1 MRVVAAALFAVVG
14 LAAGAFAQSVSLEV
28 VALAPD
34 QRAPSTPAAVHYTG
48 LSSPQVSP
56 GGQALYGANFQGPGF
71 SGDGIYSFR
80 DAHSTL
86 VVRSDTAAP
95 GTSGPARFVDP
106 LWQTPLATGDDQVAF
121 TSHLTGNDVTPDN
134 DLGLWWGKA
143 GGLELVART
152 GGPLPGLP
160 AGAVP
165 VGLDL
170 VGSNDDGQ
178 FLFHAPLEGPGVGS
192 TNDSAYWRATGT
204 NVEPLVRTGQPAPD
218 LGPGVTFRLLASQD
232 FAFNEQ
238 GQAAFVGRVMGP
250 GITATFDDR
259 GIWVGE
265 PGNLQLVARSREQAP
280 GAPPG
285 VFFQMGFLES
295 LSAPSL
301 SPAGELAFRSSLV
314 GAGVAVE
321 NPSAIFQGTPGN
333 LQMIARLG
341 DAAPGLPAGVHFA
354 DFESA
359 WGPLAIAGGQTLFES
374 QVLGPGVTI
383 DSMRALWLGS
393 PSGIELVLRTGDP
406 IEGMPDG
413 RWGNAISPS
422 VNALG
427 QIAMFSD
434 VVFPND
440 TRAGLFVR
448 DVDGAWTKIAMVG
461 DTVEV
466 APGDLRVLKELWPP
480 GQFNERGDLVFE
492 AHFTD
497 FSEAVLLAH
506 VPEPPAWALLAIG
519 AAGLASISRRA
530 TRSRGSCE
538 RNRGGAGYS
547 PQ

>member
-121 TSHLTGNDVTPDN
+121 TSRLTGNGITADN

-143 GGLELVART
+143 GSLELVART

-160 AGAVP
+160 AEAVP
-165 VGLDL
+165 AGLDL

-178 FLFHAPLEGPGVGS
+178 FLFHAPLEGLGVGS
-192 TNDSAYWRATGT
+192 TNDSGYWRATGT
-204 NVEPLVRTGQPAPD
+204 NVEPLVRTGQSAP
-218 LGPGVTFRLLASQD
+218 GSAPGVTFRLLASQD

-295 LSAPSL
+295 LSTPSL

-314 GAGVAVE
+314 GAGVTVE
-321 NPSAIFQGTPGN
+321 NPSAIFHGTPGN

-341 DAAPGLPAGVHFA
+341 DAAPGLPAGVQLA

-383 DSMRALWLGS
+383 DTMRALWLGS

-406 IEGMPDG
+406 IEGLPDG
-413 RWGNAISPS
+413 RWGSAILPPT

-427 QIAMFSD
+427 QIAMLSD
-434 VVFPND
+434 VVFPD
-440 TRAGLFVR
+440 DIRTGLFVR

-466 APGDLRVLKELWPP
+466 APGDLRVVKDLWLP
-480 GQFNERGDLVFE
+480 GSQDRNRAFNERGDFVFE
-492 AHFTD
+492 ANFTD

-506 VPEPPAWALLAIG
+506 VPEPPAWAPLAIG
-519 AAGLASISRRA
+519 AAILTALRR
-530 TRSRGSCE
+530 RGTLKLG
-538 RNRGGAGYS
+538 RGGAA
-547 PQ
+547 